1 MDKKF
6 WKELG
11 ISLGVG
17 VIVGVIDYKWEMH
30 KLKKREKKLRE
41 DYERSQTEAV
51 FNLEEG
57 ISRMEEQMDFLKEN
71 TSDGK
76 PVDEEVVRLHGV
88 FIDLALELKN
98 ELNTPFE
105 EIKRNP
111 RDHKIKMDLLHRE
124 LEQVH
129 KQCAARI
136 HEVYGI

>member
-17 VIVGVIDYKWEMH
+17 VIFGVIDYKWEMH

-51 FNLEEG
+51 FDLEEG
-57 ISRMEEQMDFLKEN
+57 ISRMEEQMDFLKE
-71 TSDGK
+71 TTIDGK
-76 PVDEEVVRLHGV
+76 PVDEEVVRLHRM
-88 FIDLALELKN
+88 FIDIALELKN
-98 ELNTPFE
+98 EMNTPFE

-111 RDHKIKMDLLHRE
+111 RAHKVKMDLLHKE
-124 LEQVH
+124 LELVH
-129 KQCAARI
+129 KQCADRI